1 MKQTQTLAE
10 ELQRLRD
17 SLDDGDS
24 AYYVLNTLILAVEAG
39 RVEEM
44 EDAITPLVERWLAE
58 SVEDELAMWKATVP

>member
-1 MKQTQTLAE
+1 MNQTQTLAE

-39 RVEEM
+39 RVDEM

>member
-1 MKQTQTLAE
+1 MNQTQTLAE